1 MKISKLIIAVFA
13 VFAMVSCKKEAT
25 EPKVVTVDHTE
36 VVSESKTVAENVELT
51 KAEFNIEGMSCAVGC
66 AQKIEK
72 SLAKMDGV
80 AAAKVD
86 FDAKTA
92 VVSYD
97 ASKVNTDLLAERVV
111 KTGDQ
116 FKVMNMQVAS
126 SAKKCGEDCAKAC
139 CSKEAKK
146 ECKKECEKKCCT
158 ADTEK
163 AACAKDCEKACC
175 AKA

>member
-1 MKISKLIIAVFA
+1 MKISKLVIAVFA
-13 VFAMVSCKKEAT
+13 VLVMVSCKKEAN

-36 VVSESKTVAENVELT
+36 EVSTPKAVAENVDLT

-80 AAAKVD
+80 ASAKVD
-86 FDAKTA
+86 FDAKKA

-126 SAKKCGEDCAKAC
+126 SAKKDGAKACCKDGEDKEACKKACEDKKDGATASGKPGCEKAC
-139 CSKEAKK
+139 CSK
-146 ECKKECEKKCCT
+146 
-158 ADTEK
+158 K
-163 AACAKDCEKACC
+163 A
-175 AKA
+175 